1 VNEQAAPRSIGAG
14 VEPRVVEHVDLD
26 ELPRCRIAR
35 LLVELAHDALGNPV
49 RVPVLVARGERPGPT
64 FGLTASVHGNELN
77 GIPVIH
83 QLFDRLDVRA
93 LRGNVVAVVAV
104 NVPGVVN
111 MQRELLE
118 GIDLN
123 DIMPGRPE
131 GNVAQVYAHRFLE
144 QIVRG
149 FDYLID
155 LHTASFGRANA
166 LYVRAEMTN
175 PTTAQMAYLQ
185 RPQIIL
191 HNPPSDGTL
200 RGAADDMGIPA
211 ITVEIGSPQQFQPTY
226 IKRALVGLRAVL
238 SEVGMMP
245 HRKVKLG
252 KKPVLCSSSQ
262 WLYTD
267 HGGLLEVFP
276 HVTATVA
283 AGEVVA
289 RLGNAFGDVVR
300 EYRAP
305 HDGIVIG
312 KSTNP
317 ACPTG
322 GRILHLGTVADDDAP
337 FTSRERA
344 SESLRR
350 VPPAW

>member
-1 VNEQAAPRSIGAG
+1 VNDSAGPRSATP
-14 VEPRVVEHVDLD
+14 EPRVVDRVVID
-26 ELPRCRIAR
+26 ELAGPGIWR
-35 LLVELAHDALGNPV
+35 LLVELAHDALGAPV
-49 RVPVLVARGERPGPT
+49 RVPVLVARGERDGPT
-64 FGLTASVHGNELN
+64 FGLTAAVHGNELN
-77 GIPVIH
+77 GIRVIH
-83 QLFDRLDVRA
+83 HLFESLDVSV
-93 LRGNVVAVVAV
+93 LGGTVVGVVAV
-104 NVPGVVN
+104 NVPGVLN
-111 MQRELLE
+111 MQRELRE

-131 GNVAQVYAHRFLE
+131 GDVAQVYAHRFIE
-144 QIVRG
+144 RIVRG

-175 PTTAQMAYLQ
+175 PNTAQMAYLQ

-200 RGAADDMGIPA
+200 RGAADDLGIPA
-211 ITVEIGSPQQFQPTY
+211 ITVEIGSPHQFQPTY

-238 SEVGMMP
+238 SELDMLP
-245 HRKVKLG
+245 HRPVKLG
-252 KKPVLCSSSQ
+252 RAPVVCSRSQ
-262 WLYTD
+262 WLFTD

-276 HVTATVA
+276 EVTDKVA
-283 AGEVVA
+283 AGDVVA

-305 HDGIVIG
+305 NDGVIIG

-322 GRILHLGTVADDDAP
+322 ARILHIGSIAEQDAP

-350 VPPAW
+350 IQPSW